1 MIVSTRQLLT
11 TAQKEGYAIG
21 AFNVYNLEGV
31 SAVIRG
37 AETEQSPVILQV
49 HPGAMKVGGKLLVSL
64 CLAAAANA
72 NVPVGVHLDHS
83 SSLTDIGAALDLG
96 VPSIMADGSH
106 LPYSDNVSFCKEAV
120 AQARTH
126 GAAVEVELGRLGGT
140 EDGLT
145 VSERNAKL
153 TDPAQ
158 AVDFMDRT
166 GADFLA
172 VCIGN
177 VHGHYSGEPVIDMDR
192 LAEIRRLTNHPLVLH
207 GASGLS
213 TAIVRRTIELG
224 VCKFNVNTEV
234 REAYMGALSKVLAS
248 KDKPDLV
255 DVMKAGIS
263 SMEPVVRAKLRDFGS
278 SGRYEA
284 VNEAVISHSAI

>member
-1 MIVSTRQLLT
+1 LSA
-11 TAQKEGYAIG
+11 AQKEGYAIG

-31 SAVIRG
+31 SAVIRA

-72 NVPVGVHLDHS
+72 SVPAGVHLDHS
-83 SSLTDIGAALDLG
+83 SSLTDIGEALDLG
-96 VPSIMADGSH
+96 VPSFMADGSH
-106 LPYSDNVSFCKEAV
+106 FPYSDNVSFCREAV
-120 AQARTH
+120 ALARTH
-126 GAAVEVELGRLGGT
+126 GAAVEVELGRLSGT

-177 VHGHYSGEPVIDMDR
+177 VHGHYAGEPVIDMER
-192 LAEIRRLTNHPLVLH
+192 LAEIRRLTDHPLVLH

-213 TAIVRRTIELG
+213 AAIVRRTIELG

-234 REAYMGALSKVLAS
+234 REAYMGALSKMLASPAS

-278 SGRYEA
+278 SGKYQAE
-284 VNEAVISHSAI
+284 NEAIISHSAI

>member
-1 MIVSTRQLLT
+1 MIVSSRQLLS
-11 TAQKEGYAIG
+11 TAQEEGYAIG

-31 SAVIRG
+31 SAVIRA
-37 AETEQSPVILQV
+37 AESEQSPVMLQV
-49 HPGAMKVGGKLLVSL
+49 HPGAMKVGGKILVSL

-72 NVPVGVHLDHS
+72 RVPVGVHLDHS
-83 SSLTDIGAALDLG
+83 SSLSDIGEALELG

-120 AQARTH
+120 ALARNR
-126 GAAVEVELGRLGGT
+126 GAAVEVELGRLSGT

-145 VSERNAKL
+145 VLERNAKL

-158 AVDFMDRT
+158 AVDFMERT

-177 VHGHYSGEPVIDMDR
+177 VHGNYAGEPVIDMER
-192 LAEIRRLTNHPLVLH
+192 LAEIRRLTDHPLVLH

-213 TAIVRRTIELG
+213 ATIVRRTIELG

-234 REAYMGALSKVLAS
+234 REAYMNALSKVLAS

-278 SGRYEA
+278 SGKYEA
-284 VNEAVISHSAI
+284 ANEAVISHSAK